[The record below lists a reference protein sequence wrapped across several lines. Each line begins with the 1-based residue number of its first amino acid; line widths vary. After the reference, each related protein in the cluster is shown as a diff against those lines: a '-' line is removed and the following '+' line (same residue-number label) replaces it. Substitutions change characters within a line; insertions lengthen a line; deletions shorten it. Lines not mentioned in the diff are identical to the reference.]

1 MEITQIIDYNGAG
14 KWSANAI
21 QERYVAY
28 ANKLKVFPLRDLT
41 PRTSEFW
48 DKRWIYPV
56 MNEIIEGIKQ
66 GDRACIEIGVEF
78 IEEDERFSF
87 GRTIKSKTARVLRR
101 AELTSEQIQ
110 RIRKR
115 VVHMLVAEHVPRE
128 YQQYSRLLRKVG
140 MGDWWPFIEERA
152 NLNNPYVMRYYNYFE
167 QYVHP
172 K

>member
-1 MEITQIIDYNGAG
+1 MYE
-14 KWSANAI
+14 
-21 QERYVAY
+21 V
-28 ANKLKVFPLRDLT
+28 
-41 PRTSEFW
+41 
-48 DKRWIYPV
+48 
-56 MNEIIEGIKQ
+56 IEGIEQ

-101 AELTSEQIQ
+101 ADLTSEQID

-115 VVHMLVAEHVPRE
+115 VVHMLIAGHVPRE

-140 MGDWWPFIEERA
+140 MGDWWPFIEERVNRN
-152 NLNNPYVMRYYNYFE
+152 NLYVMRYYDYFR